1 MTLLLG
7 FAPVGFNLT
16 SFKFKEKP
24 LKSLICAFALNL
36 FLLIPVSAQ
45 VLVFT
50 AIPDEDESKLQER
63 FGAVG
68 DYLSKAL
75 NVEVRYVPVKSYAAA
90 VTAFRNNQVQLAWF
104 GALSGVQARALVRDS
119 QALAQGAEDQ
129 AFWTYLIAHKSTGLS
144 AGDVIDERMR
154 GMTFTF
160 GSKSSTSGRLIP
172 EFYLRERFGESPD
185 KVFERVGYSGNHS
198 RTLRLV
204 ESGSYAVGAINYAV
218 WDRELAAGNIN
229 TDAVKVIWK
238 TPSYPNYQW
247 SIRGDVDA
255 RFGAGFTERVRAAL
269 LAINDPNLLERFAR
283 TAFVPAQNS
292 DYEPI
297 KRTAQ
302 EVGLID

>member
-1 MTLLLG
+1 MTLSLG
-7 FAPVGFNLT
+7 FAPVRFNPIT
-16 SFKFKEKP
+16 PKFKENPVKA
-24 LKSLICAFALNL
+24 LLCAFVLNL
-36 FLLIPVSAQ
+36 FLLLPVSAQ

-63 FGAVG
+63 FGPMG
-68 DYLSKAL
+68 EYLSKAL

-90 VTAFRNNQVQLAWF
+90 VSAFRNDQVQLAWF
-104 GALSGVQARALVRDS
+104 GALSGVQARATVPNS
-119 QALAQGAEDQ
+119 QALAQGTEDQ
-129 AFWTYLIAHKSTGLS
+129 AFWTYLIAHKSTGLE

-172 EFYLRERFGESPD
+172 EFYLTERFGESPD

-198 RTLRLV
+198 R
-204 ESGSYAVGAINYAV
+204 SYAVGAINYAV
-218 WDRELAAGNIN
+218 WDRELAAGKID

-238 TPSYPNYQW
+238 TPAYPNYQW

-255 RFGAGFTERVRAAL
+255 RFGAGFTDKVKAAL
-269 LAINDPNLLERFAR
+269 LAMDDKTLLESFAR
-283 TAFVPAQNS
+283 SAFIPAQNS